1 MSIPAATNRSASH
14 KGIANKI
21 DTAIWFCNAQ
31 VLEKCVLQDRCVSD
45 PFVQSSV
52 SFEAVD

>member
-1 MSIPAATNRSASH
+1 MSVPATTNRSASH
-14 KGIANKI
+14 RGIANQI

-45 PFVQSSV
+45 PFVQSSA
-52 SFEAVD
+52 SFEAGD